1 MQNQTFKQAMVA
13 MVAGILG
20 LMSSSVLAAVIN
32 LDASAT
38 MKTTPVANY
47 AVETLS
53 KDATRFTVGED
64 KATYYHVTDNNADWT
79 VTGAVGISGGAGTM
93 VVRFSFENLVFVTTP
108 TTAISGSG
116 TISPLTTAMVG
127 ESEAVYT
134 VDNHAVTDT
143 ITLSL
148 GDTVAISPTA
158 PVSVTMTV
166 RPELFADIVGEHEIG
181 YRSTITVGNGL
192 SMTKT
197 TKSPTASVMHRFRR
211 FKDDGAP
218 TDANM
223 GSITIGLVAGVLDA
237 ADSEDAMLADL
248 IAPGTDAVGNAPAG
262 GTLLS
267 LVGDFS
273 FAKGVSLQVLPE
285 TDTNMCAALGATVGT
300 TTVANLLERDADT
313 MVVMPIVNQTIAVDD
328 TYTRRLCVHVYDP
341 EDMKSMVIPT
351 TDAYVAM
358 VNVAPALAAN
368 AFLGD
373 RVTQLELGRILRDG
387 TTAHIP
393 YLSTYEGY
401 NHRITLSNRGSREAD
416 YEFTFRPEEGVT
428 ATPSMYA
435 EGTLAAGETMI
446 LKAVDVVSLSGG
458 ARTAATVTVV
468 ASPSQIDVS
477 TTLVNRATGTAVVT
491 WAEKE

>member
-1 MQNQTFKQAMVA
+1 MQNQTFKQAIVA
-13 MVAGILG
+13 MAAGILG
-20 LMSSSVLAAVIN
+20 LMSGSVVAAVIN
-32 LDASAT
+32 LDDDAT
-38 MKTTPVANY
+38 MKATPVANY

-53 KDATRFTVGED
+53 KEATRFTVGED
-64 KATYYHVTDNNADWT
+64 KATYYHVTDSGGWT

-93 VVRFSFENLVFVTTP
+93 VVRFSFENLVFVDP
-108 TTAISGSG
+108 PMADIAGGG
-116 TISPLTTAMVG
+116 TMAALTTAMAG
-127 ESEAVYT
+127 TSQAVYT
-134 VDNHAVTDT
+134 VDGHAVTSV
-143 ITLSL
+143 ITLTL

-158 PVSVTMTV
+158 PVTVTMIV
-166 RPELFADIVGEHEIG
+166 RPELFADIVGEHEIA
-181 YRSTITVGNGL
+181 YRSAITVGNGL
-192 SMTKT
+192 SMTKKA
-197 TKSPTASVMHRFRR
+197 KSPTASVIHRFRR
-211 FKDDGAP
+211 FKDDDAP

-223 GSITIGLVAGVLDA
+223 GSITIDLATGVLNAVNSQA
-237 ADSEDAMLADL
+237 ATLTDL
-248 IAPGTDAVGNAPAG
+248 IAPGTPAIGNTPAG

-273 FAKGVSLQVLPE
+273 FAKGVSLQVLPDP
-285 TDTNMCAALGATVGT
+285 DTNMCAAVGT
-300 TTVANLLERDADT
+300 EVGGIAVANLLERDADT

-368 AFLGD
+368 AFLGA

-428 ATPSMYA
+428 ATPGMYA

-458 ARTAATVTVV
+458 KRTAATVTVV

-491 WAEKE
+491 WAEKD